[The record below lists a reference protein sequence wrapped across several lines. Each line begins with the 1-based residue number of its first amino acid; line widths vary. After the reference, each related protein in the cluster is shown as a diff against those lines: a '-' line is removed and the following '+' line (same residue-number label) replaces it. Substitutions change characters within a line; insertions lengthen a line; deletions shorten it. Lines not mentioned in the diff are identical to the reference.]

1 MDSFMLQ
8 DDGVRD
14 RIRQAE
20 EFLVPSMNLL
30 FPAHIGVLP
39 WLTSLPQMTL
49 MPEVT
54 DRTSF

>member
-20 EFLVPSMNLL
+20 EFLVPSEQQPYSQPS
-30 FPAHIGVLP
+30 F
-39 WLTSLPQMTL
+39 SLG
-49 MPEVT
+49 
-54 DRTSF
+54 